1 MEISET
7 GKIMEVL
14 SAFYGQ
20 GKSDVEKMLLAWN
33 EILKDYKYN
42 VVYQAVM
49 TFARNDKREYASFPA
64 PGAIIKVI
72 EDAQADRKVLAN
84 KVFNNL
90 YNGVPYKELPP
101 SQQEVCPED
110 VYQRGL
116 ELAPESLLEKQE
128 DFKDMI
134 RTAQR
139 RLEG

>member
-1 MEISET
+1 MNKTET
-7 GKIMEVL
+7 IKIMAML
-14 SAFYGQ
+14 SAYYGQ
-20 GKSDVEKMLLAWN
+20 GNANAEIMANAWHLLLCEYPYQVVE
-33 EILKDYKYN
+33 
-42 VVYQAVM
+42 QAVM
-49 TFARNDKREYASFPA
+49 TFAKNDRRDYATFPP

-116 ELAPESLLEKQE
+116 DLDTEALLEKQE
-128 DFKDMI
+128 DFKSMI